1 MCVCFWLRIWSYA
14 FLNPLSHYLTGLSAF
29 STPVSF
35 CVCVCVYLFSY
46 SLFRFD
52 KEYFPELSDF
62 LKFILKCFI
71 TLLISSSVSD
81 VCSIYT
87 SDILKFCRIS
97 PEFRVVLYLEKFHK
111 DSLRLLRLC
120 DTYSMYM
127 PFCGLKLTDQ
137 LVYLL
142 ARTTGNRVSDEWD
155 GAWEISKKNFK
166 QELALWGS
174 DILRE
179 GRITERKENAEGC
192 LRDVEDQAFFA
203 GAKIC
208 QSSQEHALT
217 AWQRKLVAGW

>member
-1 MCVCFWLRIWSYA
+1 M
-14 FLNPLSHYLTGLSAF
+14 FLLFQHRRH
-29 STPVSF
+29 
-35 CVCVCVYLFSY
+35 CVCVCVEWGVRVFTYFNAQFFVLAKNILQSCRTFV
-46 SLFRFD
+46 SLFVSISQHYSFQTQCLICTVCILQIFWSFVGYLLSL
-52 KEYFPELSDF
+52 EYFCIWKNFIRIPCNCSVCATRSLCTCLS
-62 LKFILKCFI
+62 
-71 TLLISSSVSD
+71 VA
-81 VCSIYT
+81 
-87 SDILKFCRIS
+87 
-97 PEFRVVLYLEKFHK
+97 
-111 DSLRLLRLC
+111 
-120 DTYSMYM
+120 
-127 PFCGLKLTDQ
+127 LKLTDQ

-166 QELALWGS
+166 KELALWGS

-179 GRITERKENAEGC
+179 GRITERKENAEGR